1 MYERNSLNKEL
12 STLGMYLE
20 KIKNYTIKKRIIHLL
35 DWYIRKA
42 TFYKNLYYFLSVII
56 IAINALI
63 PVIIQIKFHY
73 YNNVTSI
80 ISALASV
87 FTSVITLFTMKDT
100 WHRYRKSAE
109 LIKKE
114 CMLFSINFGEYEK
127 EANKEE
133 LLLSNIEMIISNERD
148 DWELKFVKD
157 KK

>member
-12 STLGMYLE
+12 RTLGMYLE
-20 KIKNYTIKKRIIHLL
+20 EIKNYTIKKRIMHLL

-42 TFYKNLYYFLSVII
+42 TCYKNLYYIFSVVII
-56 IAINALI
+56 IINALI
-63 PVIIQIKFHY
+63 PIINQIKFTY
-73 YNNVTSI
+73 YDSVISI
-80 ISALASV
+80 ISAMASI

-114 CMLFSINFGEYEK
+114 CMLFSADLGEYGK
-127 EANKEE
+127 EDNKEE

-148 DWELKFVKD
+148 DWELKFVKN